1 MSGRAACTTLRVLTA
16 RSPEAYGNY
25 LAQLYEYDPAAFAA
39 ALYNVQDEQQTMLTG
54 MITVALDITPD
65 EFRTQLE
72 ALW

>member
-1 MSGRAACTTLRVLTA
+1 MTA

-25 LAQLYEYDPAAFAA
+25 LAQLYEYGPAAFAA
-39 ALYNVQDEQQTMLTG
+39 AFYNVPDEQQTLLTG
-54 MITVALDITPD
+54 MIAVALDIAPD